1 MRKLLIVGVAAL
13 AAVTFAPTVQADPTH
28 PDTTMCPQGA
38 VAVVGGETSCPFAVN
53 VGVAYRATRPDSNGV
68 VSIQVPS
75 PVTGRWYDMTC
86 VSQHPAYC
94 SGGDN
99 TAEVAVW

>member
-1 MRKLLIVGVAAL
+1 MRKLLMTGVAAL
-13 AAVTFAPTVQADPTH
+13 AAITLAPIAQADPTH

-38 VAVVGGETSCPFAVN
+38 VAVVGGQTSCAFAVN
-53 VGVAYRATRPDSNGV
+53 VGVAYRASSRGVNEV

-86 VSQHPAYC
+86 VSVHPAYC
-94 SGGDN
+94 TGGDD
-99 TAEVAVW
+99 AEVAVY